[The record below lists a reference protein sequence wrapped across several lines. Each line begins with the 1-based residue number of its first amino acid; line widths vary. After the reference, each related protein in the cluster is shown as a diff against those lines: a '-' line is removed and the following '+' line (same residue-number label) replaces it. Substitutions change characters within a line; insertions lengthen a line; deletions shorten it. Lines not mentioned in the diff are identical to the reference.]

1 MNLKDFLRISKAE
14 ITLLILIVA
23 VTGFV
28 SAPAASSKLILI
40 VPLIIA
46 GAFASMSASILNN
59 VYDMDLDW
67 KMKRTSYRK
76 EIVNRESYRRITA
89 MALIMLA
96 FSLAVSYI
104 FINLLTMVF
113 IFAGFLSYVVLYT
126 IMLKRRTSL
135 NIVIGGIAGSF
146 PALAG
151 WASVTGGVS
160 WTALFIAMLVFV
172 WTPTHFWSLAMGT
185 SEEYKQA
192 GVPMLPAVVG
202 QPKAAKYIVINTV
215 VMIVYSLLPLF
226 FHQISVGRLYFFVA
240 IIADLILAYYL
251 IASYA
256 DKLSVKSFK
265 KTFHYTNL
273 YLLILL
279 VSIWWIVA

>member
-23 VTGFV
+23 VTGFI
-28 SAPAASSKLILI
+28 SAPSASSKVFLL
-40 VPLIIA
+40 VPLIFA
-46 GAFASMSASILNN
+46 GAFASMSASVLNN

-76 EIVNRESYRRITA
+76 EIVNSESYRRITIL
-89 MALIMLA
+89 ALVMLA
-96 FSLAVSYI
+96 LSLTVSYI
-104 FINLLTMVF
+104 FINFLTMVF

-160 WTALFIAMLVFV
+160 WTAMFIAMLVFV

-192 GVPMLPAVVG
+192 GIPMLPAVVG
-202 QPKAAKYIVINTV
+202 QRKAAKYIVVNTI
-215 VMIVYSLLPLF
+215 VMIVYSLLPLY
-226 FHQISVGRLYFFVA
+226 FHQIAVGRLYYFVA
-240 IIADLILAYYL
+240 VAADLILVYYL
-251 IASYA
+251 AASFA
-256 DKLSVKSFK
+256 DKLSVKSFR

>member
-23 VTGFV
+23 VTGFIT
-28 SAPAASSKLILI
+28 APSASSKLFLL
-40 VPLIIA
+40 VPLIFA
-46 GAFASMSASILNN
+46 GAFASMSASALNN

-76 EIVNRESYRRITA
+76 EIVNRESYRRITIL
-89 MALIMLA
+89 ALVMLA
-96 FSLAVSYI
+96 LSLAVSYI
-104 FINLLTMVF
+104 FINFLTMIF
-113 IFAGFLSYVVLYT
+113 IFSGFLSYVVLYT

-160 WTALFIAMLVFV
+160 WTAIFIAMLVFV

-192 GVPMLPAVVG
+192 GIPMLPAVVG
-202 QPKAAKYIVINTV
+202 QPKAARYIVANTIL
-215 VMIVYSLLPLF
+215 MIVYSLLPLY
-226 FHQISVGRLYFFVA
+226 FHQIAVGRLYYFVA
-240 IIADLILAYYL
+240 VAADLILVYY
-251 IASYA
+251 IAASYA
-256 DKLSVKSFK
+256 DKLSVKSFR